1 MSQSKIKDLTK
12 GKVSEILRKL
22 TVPMIL
28 GIFGM
33 VIFNLVDTYFVSK
46 LGTLQIAA
54 LTFTFPVVLIINS
67 INLGL
72 GIGAAA
78 VISKAVGENDREK
91 VIRLSTDSISL
102 GIVVA
107 VILAIVGELTIKP
120 LFTALGADQQ
130 AMVYIMQY
138 MRIWYAGV
146 PLVVIPMIGNNAIRA
161 LGDTKTPSVVMLIA
175 AIVNTIMDPL
185 LIFGLGP
192 FPELGVQGAAI
203 ATAIARFITFA
214 VSLYVL
220 IVREKVIVVKIIEI
234 KEMLSSW
241 KDILFIGLPNAIARA
256 IIPLGAGVIT
266 KIISGFGNVYVA
278 AFGIGTKIEFFSLAI
293 VIALVAVIPVF
304 VGQNFGGKRIDRIKE
319 AILVS
324 KKFTIYYSVVI
335 YILIFLFARPL
346 ASLFSKEK
354 DVISNVILYLRI
366 VPLAYGF
373 QGVLMIINGALNA
386 LRKPIIAALLNI
398 IQMLAVYVPLAYF
411 LSKPFGMVGIFVSLV
426 ISYILLGTI
435 SIGVFNRGINK
446 L

>member
-1 MSQSKIKDLTK
+1 MQKSKEKDLTK
-12 GKVSEILRKL
+12 GQIPDVLKQL
-22 TVPMIL
+22 TIPMII
-28 GIFGM
+28 GIFAL
-33 VIFNLVDTYFVSK
+33 VIFNLVDTYFVGK
-46 LGTLQIAA
+46 LGTIQIAA
-54 LTFTFPVVLIINS
+54 LTFTFPVVLVINS
-67 INLGL
+67 IYLGL

-78 VISKAVGENDREK
+78 VISKAVGENNREK

-107 VILAIVGELTIKP
+107 VIVAIIGELTIEP
-120 LFTALGADQQ
+120 LFTALGANEQV
-130 AMVYIMQY
+130 MVYIVQY
-138 MRIWYAGV
+138 MRVWYASV

-175 AIVNTIMDPL
+175 AIANIIMDPL

-203 ATAIARFITFA
+203 ATAIARFITFSVA
-214 VSLYVL
+214 LYVL
-220 IVREKVIVVKIIEI
+220 IIREKVIVVKII
-234 KEMLSSW
+234 KLKKMLSSW

-266 KIISGFGNVYVA
+266 RIIADFGNEYVA
-278 AFGIGTKIEFFSLAI
+278 AFGIGTRIEFFSLAI
-293 VIALVAVIPVF
+293 VIALVTTIPVF

-324 KKFTIYYSVVI
+324 KKFVIYYSI
-335 YILIFLFARPL
+335 AAYILLFLIARPL
-346 ASLFSKEK
+346 ASLFSKEIV
-354 DVISNVILYLRI
+354 VIENVVLYLRI

-373 QGVLMIINGALNA
+373 QGILLIINGALNA
-386 LRKPIIAALLNI
+386 IRKPIKAALLNV
-398 IQMLAVYVPLAYF
+398 IQMLVIYVPLAYF

-426 ISYILLGTI
+426 ISYIILGTI
-435 SIGVFNRGINK
+435 SIGVYNREINK